1 MPGYLARIAIMIP
14 VYDAKRQLKQYR
26 REFNSAIEKVLASGN
41 FILGPYVSRFEKEFA
56 QYLNV
61 KYAVGVASG
70 TDALLLSL
78 LSLDIKHGDE
88 VIMPA
93 NSYPTA
99 FAVAAA
105 GARPKLVDIDSYF
118 NLDADKLEKAVT
130 SKTRAVIPVHMYGRT
145 ADMEK
150 IISIAE
156 KHKLPVIE
164 DCAQAH
170 GGQYRGKKVGTIGNI
185 GCFSFYPTKN
195 LGAFGDG
202 GMVTTDN
209 RELYRKIRRLRLYGE
224 EERYKSMLLGRIS
237 RLDELQ
243 AAVLNVKL
251 KYLDQWNERRRRIA
265 EIYETSLKDCP
276 CRLPRPGTLDHIY
289 HLYVIRTAQR
299 NRLKNYLAGKGIAT
313 AIHYPLP
320 VHLVFSFKYL
330 GYRKGDFPESEKA
343 AAEILTLPMFPE
355 LKDQEVKQVAL
366 SIRNFFLKK

>member
-1 MPGYLARIAIMIP
+1 M
-14 VYDAKRQLKQYR
+14 
-26 REFNSAIEKVLASGN
+26 
-41 FILGPYVSRFEKEFA
+41 
-56 QYLNV
+56 
-61 KYAVGVASG
+61 
-70 TDALLLSL
+70 
-78 LSLDIKHGDE
+78 
-88 VIMPA
+88 
-93 NSYPTA
+93 
-99 FAVAAA
+99 AAA